1 MISKDK
7 TYRTRD
13 GREVRIYATDG
24 GVGKSMVHGATLD
37 EAPGW
42 FPRVWYPDGSHIEN
56 DYFDL
61 IEVKPR
67 IKRTVWINVYEND
80 LVATQTRV
88 GADWCVMHHSRVAGL
103 PRLACVKVEI
113 DCEEGEGL

>member
-7 TYRTRD
+7 QYRTRD

-24 GVGKSMVHGATLD
+24 LGDQAVHGAVKDDHWWTIY
-37 EAPGW
+37 A
-42 FPRVWYPDGSHIEN
+42 WYPDGSYALSDRKGRH
-56 DYFDL
+56 DL

-67 IKRTVWINVYEND
+67 IKRTVWLNVFDEGVSAFTLKEAAD
-80 LVATQTRV
+80 SFHTR
-88 GADWCVMHHSRVAGL
+88 CRI
-103 PRLACVKVEI
+103 ACVKVEI

>member
-24 GVGKSMVHGATLD
+24 HPGEPVHGAFQD
-37 EAPGW
+37 YSCAW
-42 FPRVWYPDGSHIEN
+42 NSAMWRHDGSNVHGII
-56 DYFDL
+56 DADL

-67 IKRTVWINVYEND
+67 IKRTVWLNVYEDFVNGWRTKESAD
-80 LVATQTRV
+80 L
-88 GADWCVMHHSRVAGL
+88 CVIEK
-103 PRLACVKVEI
+103 RLACVKVEI
-113 DCEEGEGL
+113 DVEEGEGL

>member
-7 TYRTRD
+7 QYRTRD

-24 GVGKSMVHGATLD
+24 HGTYPIHGASND
-37 EAPGW
+37 SKYGW
-42 FPRVWYPDGSHIEN
+42 VPHAWLPDGKHASYTVH
-56 DYFDL
+56 DL

-67 IKRTVWINVYEND
+67 IKRTVWLNVYEH
-80 LVATQTRV
+80 LISASETPIQQF
-88 GADWCVMHHSRVAGL
+88 L
-103 PRLACVKVEI
+103 QKPLARVKVEI

>member
-24 GVGKSMVHGATLD
+24 HPSEPVHGAFQD
-37 EAPGW
+37 YSCAW
-42 FPRVWYPDGSHIEN
+42 NSCMWRHDGSN
-56 DYFDL
+56 VYGKRDADL

-67 IKRTVWINVYEND
+67 IKRTVWLHVFKSGTVCATEDAYYEITN
-80 LVATQTRV
+80 
-88 GADWCVMHHSRVAGL
+88 
-103 PRLACVKVEI
+103 RLACVKVEI

>member
-1 MISKDK
+1 MIDKDK

-24 GVGKSMVHGATLD
+24 HGTYPIHGASND
-37 EAPGW
+37 SKYGW
-42 FPRVWYPDGSHIEN
+42 VPHAWLPDGRHASYTVH
-56 DYFDL
+56 DL

-67 IKRTVWINVYEND
+67 IKRTVWMNVCDDLDYWYVYSTKEN
-80 LVATQTRV
+80 
-88 GADWCVMHHSRVAGL
+88 ADKFKDYRI
-103 PRLACVKVEI
+103 ACVKVEI

>member
-67 IKRTVWINVYEND
+67 IKRTVWLNVYANSYEAHHTKDFCND
-80 LVATQTRV
+80 LASV
-88 GADWCVMHHSRVAGL
+88 GKG
-103 PRLACVKVEI
+103 RLACVKVEI
-113 DCEEGEGL
+113 YCEEGDGL

>member
-24 GVGKSMVHGATLD
+24 HGTYPIHGASND
-37 EAPGW
+37 SKYGW
-42 FPRVWYPDGSHIEN
+42 VPHAWLSDGRHASYTVH
-56 DYFDL
+56 DL

-67 IKRTVWINVYEND
+67 IKRTVWLNVYEN
-80 LVATQTRV
+80 
-88 GADWCVMHHSRVAGL
+88 CVAGY
-103 PRLACVKVEI
+103 PTRCEADDVASRCRLACVKVEI

>member
-7 TYRTRD
+7 QYRTRD

-24 GVGKSMVHGATLD
+24 GDDFPVHGAIKSDDKWASDCWTI
-37 EAPGW
+37 
-42 FPRVWYPDGSHIEN
+42 DGLFVYDSRSIC
-56 DYFDL
+56 DL

-67 IKRTVWINVYEND
+67 IKREVWVNLYKDER
-80 LVATQTRV
+80 LV
-88 GADWCVMHHSRVAGL
+88 GAYWTKDKANRECTDDRI
-103 PRLACVKVEI
+103 ACVKVEI

>member
-24 GVGKSMVHGATLD
+24 CIGAPVQGAIKIGHEWHLGHWTK
-37 EAPGW
+37 
-42 FPRVWYPDGSHIEN
+42 DGIYGLYGSSQAH
-56 DYFDL
+56 DYAL

-67 IKRTVWINVYEND
+67 IKRTVWLNVFD
-80 LVATQTRV
+80 GATSASDTSIWHGV
-88 GADWCVMHHSRVAGL
+88 SK
-103 PRLACVKVEI
+103 RLACVKVEI

>member
-24 GVGKSMVHGATLD
+24 HETYPIHGAIMD
-37 EAPGW
+37 QGW
-42 FPRVWYPDGSHIEN
+42 CPHHWMPDGRGAFER
-56 DYFDL
+56 FDL
-61 IEVKPR
+61 IEVTPR
-67 IKRTVWINVYEND
+67 IKRTVWLNVYGDFVNGWRTKESADLCVIEN
-80 LVATQTRV
+80 
-88 GADWCVMHHSRVAGL
+88 
-103 PRLACVKVEI
+103 RLACVKVEI

>member
-7 TYRTRD
+7 QYRTRD
-13 GREVRIYATDG
+13 GREVRIYAIDG

-42 FPRVWYPDGSHIEN
+42 FPRLWYPDGSHTEN
-56 DYFDL
+56 GDLDL

-67 IKRTVWINVYEND
+67 IKRTVWLHVYRD
-80 LVATQTRV
+80 ATFSSDTRILRQM
-88 GADWCVMHHSRVAGL
+88 GNPFAM
-103 PRLACVKVEI
+103 VKVEI

>member
-7 TYRTRD
+7 QYRTRD

-24 GVGKSMVHGATLD
+24 GGNRPIHAAYCDNNSKKWWAS
-37 EAPGW
+37 
-42 FPRVWYPDGSHIEN
+42 VWSEKGFYNNCYEPTDL
-56 DYFDL
+56 DL

-67 IKRTVWINVYEND
+67 HKRTVWLNVYDNH
-80 LVATQTRV
+80 VY
-88 GADWCVMHHSRVAGL
+88 GAYSKEHADVHPHADSRI
-103 PRLACVKVEI
+103 ACVKVEI

>member
-7 TYRTRD
+7 QYRTRD

-24 GVGKSMVHGATLD
+24 RCTHCIHGAIKTD
-37 EAPGW
+37 HGW
-42 FPRVWYPDGSHIEN
+42 ALETWDKNGKQH
-56 DYFDL
+56 YFEDSRDL

-67 IKRTVWINVYEND
+67 IKRTVWLNVYEHD
-80 LVATQTRV
+80 VFAYDTKPE
-88 GADWCVMHHSRVAGL
+88 ADKYVVSFD
-103 PRLACVKVEI
+103 RLACVKVEI

>member
-13 GREVRIYATDG
+13 GREVRIYATD
-24 GVGKSMVHGATLD
+24 VNPFKTIHGASKSNDGL
-37 EAPGW
+37 W
-42 FPRVWYPDGSHIEN
+42 FPHEWLCDGSHPN
-56 DYFDL
+56 YPDTDL

-67 IKRTVWINVYEND
+67 IKRTVWLNVFGDHVY
-80 LVATQTRV
+80 
-88 GADWCVMHHSRVAGL
+88 GAYTKEGVDIHPYVDS
-103 PRLACVKVEI
+103 RLACVKVEI